1 MIRDECGGTDRSR
14 SVDTGSV
21 APELTDGVVV
31 LSAMTLEDAP
41 ALVAG
46 EDAEIA
52 ARLADAPSTL
62 ASAEHRIGACAADWL
77 GDWSRPGAKLAWGV
91 RDAATDVLAGTAEV
105 ALRFPELEPG
115 AANLSYGVFPR
126 WRGRRFAVR
135 AVDLMCDFLGAST
148 TASLAVLRID
158 RDNAASLQVARR
170 CGFVPNQELAP
181 VNASMLWF
189 SRGLSLREE

>member
-1 MIRDECGGTDRSR
+1 
-14 SVDTGSV
+14 V

-41 ALVAG
+41 ALAAG
-46 EDAEIA
+46 VDAEIA
-52 ARLADAPSTL
+52 ARLARAPSTV
-62 ASAEHRIGACAADWL
+62 AAAEHHIRACAAHWL
-77 GDWSRPGAKLAWGV
+77 GDWSRPGTTLVWGIV
-91 RDAATDVLAGTAEV
+91 DAASGTLAGTAEV

-135 AVDLMCDFLGAST
+135 AVDLMCDFLATRTS
-148 TASLAVLRID
+148 ASLAVLRID
-158 RDNAASLQVARR
+158 RDNVASLRVAGR
-170 CGFVPNQELAP
+170 CGFRPDQALAP

-189 SRGLSLREE
+189 SRGLSLPEE